1 MRFALNFTPQEFQ
14 AKTFTPPISP
24 NFNSF
29 SKKKH
34 KKWVK
39 MEKFTPL
46 EKNFYTVAGSDGN
59 DKSHLCVWTLPPCGH
74 PHQVRGRKLGARYG
88 KVARLS
94 NRNTCQ
100 KVLWINPATN
110 ISFPLITP
118 ETVGFKPM
126 TPGTRIK
133 RSNHSAVRLGKS
145 TQPDTDFG
153 SKFCS
158 RFVY

>member
-1 MRFALNFTPQEFQ
+1 
-14 AKTFTPPISP
+14 
-24 NFNSF
+24 
-29 SKKKH
+29 
-34 KKWVK
+34 

-110 ISFPLITP
+110 IWSVLYAPKALTATLLGQVRWVFECFSPCTKINISHFAVKHSSFPILAHG
-118 ETVGFKPM
+118 EV
-126 TPGTRIK
+126 K
-133 RSNHSAVRLGKS
+133 RRSVKMSDSL
-145 TQPDTDFG
+145 DFG
-153 SKFCS
+153 HIH
-158 RFVY
+158 FVTQQLTFSLLFYY